1 MRHLPYLIVSIVIF
15 LFGVAM
21 GHSVFQDY
29 SREYHNEKLKA
40 ERYYQMSCVLSDIVR
55 YAVDNG
61 DSSVINFYNDVRYNT
76 HMYNV
81 KFKGEELDTLYWC
94 Y

>member
-1 MRHLPYLIVSIVIF
+1 MKHLPYIIVSIVIF

-29 SREYHNEKLKA
+29 SREYHNEKVKS
-40 ERYYQMSCVLSDIVR
+40 EKYYQEACCLSDIVR
-55 YAVDNG
+55 YVIDDG
-61 DSSVINFYNDVRYNT
+61 DTTALRLYNDLRNNT
-76 HMYNV
+76 KQYNV
-81 KFKGEELDTLYWC
+81 KFTTEELDTLYWW